1 VITQNKRH
9 ALICQMQA
17 IQDACADTS
26 FLTFEDLEAVA
37 QTARVFGAR
46 MCELVQKRRK
56 VRKTLDRYGYSDM
69 SGGPA
74 A

>member
-1 VITQNKRH
+1 VIATNRRQ
-9 ALICQMQA
+9 ALICQ
-17 IQDACADTS
+17 IENILTACGDGK
-26 FLTFEDLEAVA
+26 FLTLEDLEAVA
-37 QTARVFGAR
+37 QTARVFGVR

-56 VRKTLDRYGYSDM
+56 VRKTLHRYGYSDM